1 MALTKTCLVLLL
13 CLGFY
18 SETIKS
24 QNCGCAPTL
33 CCSQYGY
40 CGTGTAY
47 CGPGCRSGPCTGTQG
62 DSLGTIVSQAFFDG
76 IISRA
81 DNTCAGKRFYTRDSF
96 ISAANTFP
104 SFVNSVNKREIATV
118 FAHFAQEYNKHAKC
132 TKIYEEIEGVSRNY
146 CDDKNFPQYP
156 CAPGKTYYGRG
167 PIQLSWNYNYA
178 PCGQSLGL
186 DLLRQPELV
195 GSNPTVAFRTALWF
209 WVNNVRPVLSQ
220 GFGATIRAING
231 KLECDGAN
239 TEKVNSR
246 IRYYREYCALLGV
259 DPGPNLSC

>member
-1 MALTKTCLVLLL
+1 MALTKISLILILCL
-13 CLGFY
+13 LGFY
-18 SETIKS
+18 SKIVKS
-24 QNCGCAPTL
+24 QNCGCSLGL
-33 CCSQYGY
+33 CCSQFGY
-40 CGTGTAY
+40 CGTGKEY
-47 CGPGCRSGPCTGTQG
+47 CGPGCRSGPCSASQG
-62 DSLGTIVSQAFFDG
+62 DSLGSIMSQAFFDS
-76 IISRA
+76 IINRA
-81 DNTCAGKRFYTRDSF
+81 ANNCAGKRFYTRDSF

-104 SFVNSVNKREIATV
+104 SFGTSVTKLEIATML
-118 FAHFAQEYNKHAKC
+118 AHFTQEIGYFC
-132 TKIYEEIEGVSRNY
+132 YIEEIDGATRNY
-146 CDDKNFPQYP
+146 CNKEYPQYP

-209 WVNNVRPVLSQ
+209 WMNNVRPVLSQ

-231 KLECDGAN
+231 KLECNGAN

-246 IRYYREYCALLGV
+246 IKYYRDYCVQLGV